1 MESAAVSD
9 FDFGDRRLKSEPLC
23 CAAFE
28 VGDILPLGPSPWTNR
43 RVGYITGG
51 RFEGERLKGDILPG
65 GGNWPQSAV
74 GPDGAAVGTF
84 DARSVWKTDD
94 GAIIYVAYTGRSHI
108 PADVGEAFRD
118 PAQPYVDPSRYKLH
132 IAPVFETPDP
142 RYAWLN
148 TVLAVGVG
156 ERVAGGVRHYIYAI
170 T

>member
-1 MESAAVSD
+1 MSE
-9 FDFGDRRLKSEPLC
+9 FDFGARRLASEPLC

-28 VGDILPLGPSPWTNR
+28 VGDILALGASPWRNR

-51 RFEGERLKGDILPG
+51 RFEGPRLKGEILPG
-65 GGNWPQSAV
+65 GGNWPEASF

-94 GAIIYVAYTGRSHI
+94 GALIYVTYTGRSLI
-108 PADVGEAFRD
+108 PADVGAAFRD
-118 PAQPYVDPSRYKLH
+118 PAQPHVDPSRYKLH
-132 IAPVFETPDP
+132 IAPLFETADP

-148 TVLAVGVG
+148 AVLAVGCG
-156 ERVAGGVRHYIYAI
+156 ERVQGGVRHYIYAI

>member
-1 MESAAVSD
+1 MSE
-9 FDFGDRRLKSEPLC
+9 FDFGARRLASEPLC

-28 VGDILPLGPSPWTNR
+28 VGDILALGASPWRNR

-51 RFEGERLKGDILPG
+51 RFEGPRLKGEILPG
-65 GGNWPQSAV
+65 GGNWPEASV

-94 GAIIYVAYTGRSHI
+94 GALIYVTYTGRSLI
-108 PADVGEAFRD
+108 PADVGAAFRD
-118 PAQPYVDPSRYKLH
+118 PAQPHVDPSRYKLH
-132 IAPVFETPDP
+132 IAPLFETADP

-148 TVLAVGVG
+148 AVLAVGCG
-156 ERVAGGVRHYIYAI
+156 ERVQGGVRHYIYAI

>member
-1 MESAAVSD
+1 LSE
-9 FDFGDRRLKSEPLC
+9 FDFGARRLASEPLC

-28 VGDILPLGPSPWTNR
+28 VGDILALGASPWRNR

-51 RFEGERLKGDILPG
+51 RFEGPRLKGEILPG
-65 GGNWPQSAV
+65 GGNWPEASV

-94 GAIIYVAYTGRSHI
+94 GALIYVTYTGRSLI
-108 PADVGEAFRD
+108 PAEVGEAFRD
-118 PAQPYVDPSRYKLH
+118 PAQPHVDPSRYKLH
-132 IAPVFETPDP
+132 IAPLFETADT

-148 TVLAVGVG
+148 AVLAVGCG
-156 ERVAGGVRHYIYAI
+156 ERVSGGVRHYIYAI

>member
-1 MESAAVSD
+1 LSE
-9 FDFGDRRLKSEPLC
+9 FDFGGRRLASEPLC
-23 CAAFE
+23 CAAYE
-28 VGDILPLGPSPWTNR
+28 VGDILALGASPWRNR

-51 RFEGERLKGDILPG
+51 RFEGPRLKGEILPG
-65 GGNWPQSAV
+65 GGNWPEASV

-94 GAIIYVAYTGRSHI
+94 GALIYVTYTGRSLV

-118 PAQPYVDPSRYKLH
+118 PAQPHVDPSRYKLH
-132 IAPVFETPDP
+132 IAPLFETADP

-148 TVLAVGVG
+148 AVLAVGCG
-156 ERVAGGVRHYIYAI
+156 ERVQGGVRHYIYAI